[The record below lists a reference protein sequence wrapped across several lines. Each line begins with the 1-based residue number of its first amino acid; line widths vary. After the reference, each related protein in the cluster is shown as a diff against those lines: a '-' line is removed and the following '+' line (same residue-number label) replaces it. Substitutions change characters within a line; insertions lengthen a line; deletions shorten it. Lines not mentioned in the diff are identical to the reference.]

1 MDKESVIKLTRHYLS
16 KVKATD
22 IEVSEAWLFGSF
34 ARGNAHENSDIDLAI
49 VLAGNNNSFDI
60 EVKLMTLRKGEET
73 LIEPHPFNKDEFK
86 LDSPIV
92 YQIVH
97 SGQKL
102 KL

>member
-1 MDKESVIKLTRHYLS
+1 MDK
-16 KVKATD
+16 
-22 IEVSEAWLFGSF
+22 SEAINIAKRYIDTVGKKYVIENAILYGSF
-34 ARGNAHENSDIDLAI
+34 AKGTNHKDSDIDLAI

-102 KL
+102 IF